1 MGIETTV
8 KISRDKAIERISF
21 IVYNTIKNNY
31 QSELKEAFSNESTDI
46 DIVDTYLI
54 FLKEYI
60 FKLTFRGM
68 DFYHVYKDIGTG
80 DVDMVDI
87 NDLTNKLPDK
97 DLEDLMDY
105 TGVRFS
111 MFENYMI
118 D

>member
-31 QSELKEAFSNESTDI
+31 QSELKEAFNNESDDV
-46 DIVDTYLI
+46 DIVNTYQIL
-54 FLKEYI
+54 LKEY
-60 FKLTFRGM
+60 FLKLTFRGIG
-68 DFYHVYKDIGTG
+68 FYNVYKDIGTG
-80 DVDMVDI
+80 DVDVVDI
-87 NDLTNKLPDK
+87 NDLSNKLPDK

>member
-31 QSELKEAFSNESTDI
+31 QSELKEAFSNESDDV
-46 DIVDTYLI
+46 DIVNTYQIL
-54 FLKEYI
+54 LKEY
-60 FKLTFRGM
+60 FLKLIFRGINL
-68 DFYHVYKDIGTG
+68 YYVYKDIGTG
-80 DVDMVDI
+80 DVDMADI
-87 NDLTNKLPDK
+87 NDLTNKLLDK